1 MADYRDISTLHNWE
15 HNPRSMTKDGLD
27 RLIKQIKKLGVY
39 KPLLITE
46 DGTVLGGNMRLQ
58 ALREL
63 GQKQVW
69 VSVVKADTE
78 EEKIEYALSD
88 NDRAGKYE
96 ADQLANLI
104 GNFPDVE
111 WDTFTVDLSDP
122 MPISTLIDK
131 YKDIEQD
138 EPPSISSDTPESKL
152 GEIYQLGR
160 HKLLCGSATDNDAVD
175 TLLGAG
181 IDMTFTDPPYN
192 MAYSGNGRQKREGI
206 MGDDLAD
213 SEFEALINDSIANI
227 LRKTRGGIYICMH
240 PKELTTLQTAFELN
254 GGHFQ
259 SYIIWVKNT
268 ATLGGSD
275 YQHQYEPILY
285 GWNKNTVN
293 HYFVS
298 ERNLTDTWHE
308 IDRNIKFEN
317 GKTSISVGDIR
328 LEFEGK
334 VKGRFRENNKYSNI
348 WNIPKPNKSEEHPT
362 MKPVSLVA
370 RAVIN
375 STKEGEIVYD
385 PFLGS
390 GTTIIAC
397 EQTNRTCYG
406 IELDPKYCDV
416 IRKRYAK
423 FIGKESEWLAVT
435 PAENSK
441 IAA

>member
-1 MADYRDISTLHNWE
+1 M
-15 HNPRSMTKDGLD
+15 
-27 RLIKQIKKLGVY
+27 
-39 KPLLITE
+39 
-46 DGTVLGGNMRLQ
+46 
-58 ALREL
+58 
-63 GQKQVW
+63 
-69 VSVVKADTE
+69 
-78 EEKIEYALSD
+78 
-88 NDRAGKYE
+88 
-96 ADQLANLI
+96 
-104 GNFPDVE
+104 
-111 WDTFTVDLSDP
+111 
-122 MPISTLIDK
+122 
-131 YKDIEQD
+131 
-138 EPPSISSDTPESKL
+138 
-152 GEIYQLGR
+152 
-160 HKLLCGSATDNDAVD
+160 
-175 TLLGAG
+175 
-181 IDMTFTDPPYN
+181 
-192 MAYSGNGRQKREGI
+192 
-206 MGDDLAD
+206 
-213 SEFEALINDSIANI
+213 
-227 LRKTRGGIYICMH
+227 
-240 PKELTTLQTAFELN
+240 
-254 GGHFQ
+254 
-259 SYIIWVKNT
+259 
-268 ATLGGSD
+268 
-275 YQHQYEPILY
+275 
-285 GWNKNTVN
+285 
-293 HYFVS
+293 
-298 ERNLTDTWHE
+298 TDTWHE